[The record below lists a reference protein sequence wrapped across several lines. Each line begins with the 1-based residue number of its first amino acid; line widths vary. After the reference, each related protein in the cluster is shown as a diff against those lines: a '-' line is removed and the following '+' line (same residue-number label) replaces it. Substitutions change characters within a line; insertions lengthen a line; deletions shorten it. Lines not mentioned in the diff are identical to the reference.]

1 MTATASEPFLV
12 KRYSSRRLYDVTG
25 GRFVTLAELDRLI
38 RSGRTIRVVDAKGHD
53 ITRSVLL
60 QILMEREEGGEPL
73 LSAEVLHELVRLYGN
88 VMQGPFGRYLQD
100 GLGLLRKQRE
110 AWQEA
115 LPDTFR
121 GATASA
127 MQHFLDQQMNLWKQ
141 SQDSFLSAFGVG
153 SSTQKKKPDPKHGD
167 DKNGNEKH

>member
-1 MTATASEPFLV
+1 MNATASEPFLV

-38 RSGRTIRVVDAKGHD
+38 RSGRTIRVVDSKGHD

-100 GLGLLRKQRE
+100 GLALLRKQRE

-115 LPDTFR
+115 LPETFR

-141 SQDSFLSAFGVG
+141 SQDSFLAAFSVG
-153 SSTQKKKPDPKHGD
+153 SPTQKKKSGSDEGQK
-167 DKNGNEKH
+167 K